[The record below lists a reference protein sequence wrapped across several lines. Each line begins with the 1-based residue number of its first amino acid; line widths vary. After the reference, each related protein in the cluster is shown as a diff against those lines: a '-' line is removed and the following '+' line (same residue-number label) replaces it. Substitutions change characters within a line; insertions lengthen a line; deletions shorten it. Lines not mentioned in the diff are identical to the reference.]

1 MPQMR
6 LSMRKIREVLRFAQ
20 AGLSARQ
27 IAASVGIAR
36 SSVAECLRRAS
47 AAGLSWP
54 LPDEW
59 DDALLSLRLYPPAK
73 PSGVA
78 RPAIDF
84 SAVQRELRRRDM
96 TLYLLWQEYKE
107 RNPEGYQY
115 SRYCDLYRDW
125 LGKVDVVMRQEH
137 RAGEKMFV
145 DYAGQTV
152 AVLDRHT
159 GEIRQAQIF
168 VAVLGASN
176 YCFAEATWTQ
186 SLPDWLGSHVRALEF
201 IGGCPSIVV
210 PDNLRS
216 GVARACRYEP
226 DVNPSYQQW
235 SDHYGVAVI
244 PARVRK
250 PRDKSKVESGVQL
263 VQRFILAR
271 LRHETFFSLEQL
283 NREIA
288 RLLRGLNDKAFR
300 KLPGSRASQFKD
312 IDQPALRPLP
322 AARYEFAEWVKVRV
336 NIDYHVAFDDHYY
349 SVPYALA
356 GQSLELRVTAT
367 TVECLHRGK
376 RVASHVRSAFK
387 HRHTT
392 INEHMPSH
400 HRHHAEWTPE
410 RLTQWANNLDPRLA
424 TVVSHI
430 LKSRRHPEQ
439 GFRAALGVLG
449 LNRRFG
455 IERLRAACD
464 RAIRMN
470 AISYRSI
477 DAILKNGLDRQ
488 STDTQSELALPAQHD
503 NLRGAA
509 YFH

>member
-1 MPQMR
+1 
-6 LSMRKIREVLRFAQ
+6 MRKIREVLRFAH

-36 SSVAECLRRAS
+36 SSVAECLRRAE
-47 AAGLSWP
+47 AAGVTWP
-54 LPDEW
+54 LPDDIDEGT
-59 DDALLSLRLYPPAK
+59 LSRRLYPPAK
-73 PSGVA
+73 PSKFE
-78 RPAIDF
+78 RPLIDF
-84 SAVQRELRRRDM
+84 AMVQRELRRRDM

-115 SRYCDLYRDW
+115 SRYCDLYRAW

-137 RAGEKMFV
+137 RAGEKLFV
-145 DYAGQTV
+145 DYAGQTAAIV
-152 AVLDRHT
+152 DRRT
-159 GEIRQAQIF
+159 GEVRQAQIF

-186 SLPDWLGSHVRALEF
+186 GLSDWIGSHVRALEF
-201 IGGCPSIVV
+201 LGGSPSIIV

-216 GVARACRYEP
+216 GVSRACRYDP
-226 DVNPSYQQW
+226 DVNPTYQQW

-250 PRDKSKVESGVQL
+250 PRDKSKVENGVQL

-271 LRHETFFSLEQL
+271 LRHETFFSIEQL

-288 RLLRGLNDKAFR
+288 RLLKALNDRPFR
-300 KLPGSRASQFKD
+300 KLPGSRSSQFSD
-312 IDQPALRPLP
+312 IDRPALRPLP
-322 AARYEFAEWVKVRV
+322 AQRYEFAEWVKARV
-336 NIDYHVAFDDHYY
+336 NIDYHVEFDDHYY
-349 SVPYALA
+349 SVPYALVR
-356 GQSLELRVTAT
+356 QEVELRVTAS
-367 TVECLHRGK
+367 TVECLHRGQ
-376 RVASHVRSAFK
+376 RVASHIRSAIK
-387 HRHTT
+387 YRHTT
-392 INEHMPSH
+392 VDEHMPSP

-410 RLTQWANNLDPRLA
+410 RLRQWANNLDQSVA
-424 TVVSHI
+424 SVVTHI
-430 LKSRRHPEQ
+430 LNSKRHPEQ

-449 LNRRFG
+449 LNKRYG

-470 AISYRSI
+470 AVSYSSI
-477 DAILKNGLDRQ
+477 DNILKKGLDRQ
-488 STDTQSELALPAQHD
+488 AASTKTELALPAHHE
-503 NLRGAA
+503 NLRGAS